1 MRGKIISFLT
11 IIVGITVGSLATYVI
26 ITNPFSKEA
35 TASVLGCQY
44 TSCTNKV
51 IVDNTGIS
59 AAVSKVYDSV
69 VMIENY
75 KGKTLQGTGSGFVY
89 KTDKDNGF
97 IMTNQ
102 HVVEG
107 STKIKVRL
115 TNNEVI
121 DAKLLGGD
129 EYLDIAIVT
138 IPVKSVLSKVSIGST
153 SSLKLGD
160 SVFTIGSPVGEDY
173 FNTVTSGII
182 SGLNRKITVSVKS
195 NNDWVMD
202 VLQVD
207 AAINP
212 GNSGGPLLNSN
223 GEVIGVNSLKL
234 VDNQIEGM
242 GFSIKI
248 EDAMAH
254 VKELE
259 KGKSIDRPLL
269 GINLVN
275 VSDKNLLYKYGV
287 SIDEN
292 IEYGIVVIS
301 VVENTGAS
309 KSGLKK
315 GDVIISI
322 NNDKVTNS
330 AYLKYILYKYKSND
344 KIKVKY
350 LRDGKEKVAEVTLS
364 KNED

>member
-11 IIVGITVGSLATYVI
+11 IIVGIAVGSLATYVI
-26 ITNPFSKEA
+26 ITNPFSKED

-107 STKIKVRL
+107 STRIKVRL

-138 IPVKSVLSKVSIGST
+138 IPVKSVLSKIAFKTFSFHS
-153 SSLKLGD
+153 
-160 SVFTIGSPVGEDY
+160 
-173 FNTVTSGII
+173 
-182 SGLNRKITVSVKS
+182 S
-195 NNDWVMD
+195 NN
-202 VLQVD
+202 QV
-207 AAINP
+207 
-212 GNSGGPLLNSN
+212 
-223 GEVIGVNSLKL
+223 
-234 VDNQIEGM
+234 
-242 GFSIKI
+242 
-248 EDAMAH
+248 
-254 VKELE
+254 
-259 KGKSIDRPLL
+259 R
-269 GINLVN
+269 
-275 VSDKNLLYKYGV
+275 
-287 SIDEN
+287 
-292 IEYGIVVIS
+292 
-301 VVENTGAS
+301 
-309 KSGLKK
+309 
-315 GDVIISI
+315 
-322 NNDKVTNS
+322 
-330 AYLKYILYKYKSND
+330 
-344 KIKVKY
+344 
-350 LRDGKEKVAEVTLS
+350 
-364 KNED
+364 